1 MNNDK
6 KNNDPKTV
14 SSFGDEWARFD
25 QKKLIGD
32 EHAYLFDTYFHI
44 FPWESLPD
52 KAQGFDMGCGSGRWA
67 SLVAPKVEKLTCID
81 PSPEAL
87 NVAKK
92 NLSHLTNTVF
102 LNSGVSDGS
111 LPANSQDFGYSLG
124 VLHHI
129 PDTASALKDCVEM
142 LKPGAPFLIYLYY
155 RFDNRPIWYSLI
167 WKASDIMRYGISRM
181 PAWMKSIVTDVIA
194 TFIYFPLAR
203 LALLGKRMGLNV
215 DRWLL
220 SSYRNTSFYT
230 MRTDSRD
237 RFGTPLE
244 QRFTRSEIK
253 DMMLAAG
260 LDDIQFSNRFPF
272 WVAVGK
278 KSLS

>member
-102 LNSGVSDGS
+102 LNSGFTS
-111 LPANSQDFGYSLG
+111 
-124 VLHHI
+124 HI
-129 PDTASALKDCVEM
+129 
-142 LKPGAPFLIYLYY
+142 
-155 RFDNRPIWYSLI
+155 
-167 WKASDIMRYGISRM
+167 IS
-181 PAWMKSIVTDVIA
+181 T
-194 TFIYFPLAR
+194 
-203 LALLGKRMGLNV
+203 N
-215 DRWLL
+215 
-220 SSYRNTSFYT
+220 
-230 MRTDSRD
+230 
-237 RFGTPLE
+237 
-244 QRFTRSEIK
+244 
-253 DMMLAAG
+253 
-260 LDDIQFSNRFPF
+260 
-272 WVAVGK
+272 
-278 KSLS
+278 

>member
-1 MNNDK
+1 
-6 KNNDPKTV
+6 
-14 SSFGDEWARFD
+14 
-25 QKKLIGD
+25 
-32 EHAYLFDTYFHI
+32 
-44 FPWESLPD
+44 
-52 KAQGFDMGCGSGRWA
+52 
-67 SLVAPKVEKLTCID
+67 
-81 PSPEAL
+81 
-87 NVAKK
+87 
-92 NLSHLTNTVF
+92 
-102 LNSGVSDGS
+102 
-111 LPANSQDFGYSLG
+111 
-124 VLHHI
+124 
-129 PDTASALKDCVEM
+129 M
-142 LKPGAPFLIYLYY
+142 LKPEAPFLIYLYY
-155 RFDNRPIWYSLI
+155 RFDNRPFWYSLI
-167 WKASDIMRYGISRM
+167 WKVSDIMRHGISRM

-194 TFIYFPLAR
+194 TLIYFPLAR
-203 LALLGKRMGLNV
+203 LALLGKAMGLNV

-260 LDDIQFSNRFPF
+260 LDDIKFSNRFPF

>member
-1 MNNDK
+1 
-6 KNNDPKTV
+6 
-14 SSFGDEWARFD
+14 
-25 QKKLIGD
+25 
-32 EHAYLFDTYFHI
+32 
-44 FPWESLPD
+44 
-52 KAQGFDMGCGSGRWA
+52 MGCGSGRWA

-260 LDDIQFSNRFPF
+260 LDDIKFSNRFPF